1 MRSRRGLVITVA
13 GPHGSGRS
21 TQATRLAE
29 RFGLRY
35 VSTGTLFRER
45 AAQLGVSLEEMS
57 RVAVEDDSFDRLLDD
72 RAREE
77 TRRGGVVLDA
87 TLSGW
92 VAEDPDIRIYL
103 TAPLDVRVRRIAER
117 EGRGL
122 EEVERETRVREE
134 AEVERFRR
142 YYGFDITDLSI
153 YDVVLN
159 TALAGADGVAN
170 ILKNVVEA
178 YMGER

>member
-1 MRSRRGLVITVA
+1 MSKRDLVITVA

-29 RFGLRY
+29 TFGLRY

-45 AAQLGVSLEEMS
+45 AAQLGVSLEEMT
-57 RVAVEDDSFDRLLDD
+57 RIAAGDDSFDRFLDD
-72 RAREE
+72 RAKEE

-92 VAEDPDIRIYL
+92 VAVDPDLRIYL
-103 TAPLDVRVRRIAER
+103 TAPLGVRVRRIAER
-117 EGRGL
+117 EGRSA
-122 EEVERETRVREE
+122 EEVERETRLREE
-134 AEVERFRR
+134 AELERFRR
-142 YYGFDITDLSI
+142 YYEYDVDDLSI
-153 YDVVLN
+153 YDLVLN
-159 TALAGADGVAN
+159 TELFDADGVAH

>member
-1 MRSRRGLVITVA
+1 MSKRGLVITVA

-29 RFGLRY
+29 TFGLRY

-45 AAQLGVSLEEMS
+45 VAQLGVSLEEMT
-57 RVAVEDDSFDRLLDD
+57 RIAADDDSFDRFLDD
-72 RAREE
+72 RAKEE

-92 VAEDPDIRIYL
+92 VAVDPDLRIYL
-103 TAPLDVRVRRIAER
+103 TAPLGVRVRRIAER
-117 EGRGL
+117 EGRSA
-122 EEVERETRVREE
+122 EEVERETRLREE
-134 AEVERFRR
+134 AELERFRR
-142 YYGFDITDLSI
+142 YYEYDVGDLSI
-153 YDVVLN
+153 YDLVLN
-159 TALAGADGVAN
+159 TELFDADGVAH